1 METTTEGEADEI
13 RLTYLNMALTPWRLV
28 EVLMA
33 DLDVSEAEARDMV
46 AALVETQH
54 EENAS

>member
-1 METTTEGEADEI
+1 MDTTTEGEADEI

-33 DLDVSEAEARDMV
+33 DMNVSEAEARDMV
-46 AALVETQH
+46 ADLVETQH
-54 EENAS
+54 DENAS

>member
-1 METTTEGEADEI
+1 METTTEGGADEI
-13 RLTYLNMALTPWRLV
+13 SLTYLNMALTPWRLV

-33 DLDVSEAEARDMV
+33 DLDVSETEARDMV